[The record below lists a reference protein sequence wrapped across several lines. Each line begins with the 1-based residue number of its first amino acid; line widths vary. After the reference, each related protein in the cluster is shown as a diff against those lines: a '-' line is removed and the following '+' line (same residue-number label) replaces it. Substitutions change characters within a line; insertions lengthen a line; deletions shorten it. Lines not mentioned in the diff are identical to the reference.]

1 MSATKTTAEERAAW
15 RDRLRG
21 AYGGVNR
28 HPELPFQSL
37 DEAERCLDDL
47 DSALAR
53 NDELA
58 AALMEAEGIINA
70 SPAVQQAMGRFHDG
84 LAKRRNV
91 ELASE
96 NARLTE
102 RITKLDAMVQRL
114 GAALVRCSN
123 DFLKLAELDRTIDEN
138 ENKIET
144 ILAQLEARR
153 QKRKPS

>member
-1 MSATKTTAEERAAW
+1 MSAIKTTAEERAAW

-58 AALMEAEGIINA
+58 
-70 SPAVQQAMGRFHDG
+70 
-84 LAKRRNV
+84 
-91 ELASE
+91 
-96 NARLTE
+96 E
-102 RITKLDAMVQRL
+102 RITELEAMVQRL
-114 GAALVRCSN
+114 GAALVRCSD
-123 DFLKLAELDRTIDEN
+123 DFLKLADADKKWDE
-138 ENKIET
+138 EVET
-144 ILAQLEARR
+144 MLSQLEARLAE
-153 QKRKPS
+153 KKPS